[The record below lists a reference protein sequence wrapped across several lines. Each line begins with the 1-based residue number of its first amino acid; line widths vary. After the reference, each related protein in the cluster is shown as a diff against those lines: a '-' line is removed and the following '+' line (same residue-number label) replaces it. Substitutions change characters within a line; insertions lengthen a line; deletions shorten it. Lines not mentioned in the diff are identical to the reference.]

1 MGSPSAHGTLSDR
14 WESRSARLATLKE
27 LSRDSVV
34 KILFA
39 VQDGAQTIRP
49 PSFSRLDL
57 I

>member
-14 WESRSARLATLKE
+14 WEIRSARLATLE
-27 LSRDSVV
+27 ALSRDSVV
-34 KILFA
+34 KMLLA
-39 VQDGAQTIRP
+39 VQDGAQTIQP

>member
-14 WESRSARLATLKE
+14 WEIRSARLATLKE

-39 VQDGAQTIRP
+39 AQDGAQTIRP